1 VKQSVLALAFLVCTF
16 SLPDV
21 ALHASDTPTVFRAGV
36 DIVGLNVVVTDG
48 QQKPVNGLNAE
59 DFTVLEDGIPQQV
72 SFFAA
77 SHVPLDLAILLDT
90 SASMSDKL
98 KTVQDAAIGFAMR
111 LRPSDRISVV
121 AIKDSVKIVHPLDEH
136 IDAALAA
143 IRETT
148 AGGGTSLYNGLYMSM
163 REMIKERRDNGEVRR
178 QAIAV
183 LTDGDDTASLVSF
196 DDVME
201 VAKEA
206 GIAIYTITLKSVVPA
221 RFADLTGRRSA
232 SESEFAMRSLAFE
245 TGARSFAPSDIT
257 ELAGVYGVI
266 AEELASQYSIGYTS
280 NNPRHDGAFR
290 KVAVRVD
297 QPGARTRTRSGYLA
311 PRPDRRIALQQH

>member
-1 VKQSVLALAFLVCTF
+1 VKHSVLALGFLLWTF
-16 SLPDV
+16 AVPDV
-21 ALHASDTPTVFRAGV
+21 ALHASDSQTVFRAGV

-48 QQKPVNGLNAE
+48 QQRPVNGLTAE
-59 DFTVLEDGIPQQV
+59 HFTILEDGVPQQV

-77 SHVPLDLAILLDT
+77 SQVPLDLAILLDT

-111 LRPSDRISVV
+111 LRPSDRVAVV

-143 IRETT
+143 IRDTT
-148 AGGGTSLYNGLYMSM
+148 SGGGTSLYNGLYMSM
-163 REMIKERRDNGEVRR
+163 REMIKQRRDNGEVRR

-201 VAKEA
+201 VAKQA
-206 GIAIYTITLKSVVPA
+206 GIAIYTITLKSTLPA
-221 RFADLTGRRSA
+221 RFSDLTGQRSS
-232 SESEFAMRSLAFE
+232 SESEFAMKALALE

-266 AEELASQYSIGYTS
+266 AEELASQYSIGYIS
-280 NNPRHDGAFR
+280 NNPRQDGAFR
-290 KVAVRVD
+290 KVVVRVD

-311 PRPDRRIALQQH
+311 PRPDRRLALQEQ